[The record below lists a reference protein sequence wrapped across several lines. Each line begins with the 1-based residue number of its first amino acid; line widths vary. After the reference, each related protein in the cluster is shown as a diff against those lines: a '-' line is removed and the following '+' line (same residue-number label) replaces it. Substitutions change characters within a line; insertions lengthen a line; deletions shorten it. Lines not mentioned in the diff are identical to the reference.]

1 MSDKVRQMT
10 NQVVL
15 TGKVTEFE
23 KKTGTVS
30 NGESKG
36 APYVSIKG
44 TIQFGDHKAMERSF
58 ERYVQE
64 YRIKD
69 GKKVESKAYEPTLD
83 WANSVKSVAKVGWDD
98 ATEVSLTCSFAT
110 NDYVN
115 KEEKLIEALNCNI
128 AFINSVDGEYGATAD
143 IEGYIQN
150 IVPETK
156 GEDKE
161 ETGRLRVTVITN
173 DFFGNVIP
181 VKNIIVPEDLRE
193 PFEEG
198 YEVGQ
203 TAKLFITFTLHKGE
217 EKPKK
222 TGGIGVQRTTDGKSY
237 VEMILTGADPAI
249 DEDEDGAFSK
259 EAVRIGMAERKA
271 DLDKLK
277 EEGYKGNNGGGKSI
291 SSASSNTSKPK
302 TTVND
307 EDIPF

>member
-23 KKTGTVS
+23 MKTGTVA

-44 TIQFGDHKAMERSF
+44 EIQFGEHKAMTRSF

-64 YRIKD
+64 YRVKD
-69 GKKVESKAYEPTLD
+69 GKKVEKKAYAPTLD
-83 WANSVKSVAKVGWDD
+83 WAKSVKSVAKTNWDE
-98 ATEVSLTCSFAT
+98 ATEVSLVCSFAA

-115 KEEKLIEALNCNI
+115 KQEKLIEALKCDI
-128 AFINSVDGEYGATAD
+128 SFINDVDGDYKATAD
-143 IEGYIQN
+143 IEGYIQS
-150 IVPETK
+150 IVPEVK
-156 GEDKE
+156 GEDQV
-161 ETGRLRVTVITN
+161 ETGRLRVTILTN
-173 DFFGNVIP
+173 DFFGNIVP
-181 VKNIIVPEDLRE
+181 VKNIIVPTELRE
-193 PFEEG
+193 TFEDG

-203 TAKLFITFTLHKGE
+203 TAKIFVDFTLHKGE

-222 TGGIGVQRTTDGKSY
+222 SGGIGVQRTTDGKSY

-249 DEDEDGAFSK
+249 DEDNRDAFSK
-259 EAVRIGMAERKA
+259 EAVRIGLAERKA

-277 EEGYKGNNGGGKSI
+277 EAGYQGGKGKSI
-291 SSASSNTSKPK
+291 GSASSNNSKPK
-302 TTVND
+302 TTVSD
-307 EDIPF
+307 DDIPF

>member
-10 NQVVL
+10 NQVIL

-23 KKTGTVS
+23 MKTGTVS
-30 NGESKG
+30 KGESKG
-36 APYVSIKG
+36 APYLSVKG
-44 TIQFGDHKAMERSF
+44 KIQFGDHKAMERSF

-64 YRIKD
+64 YRVKD
-69 GKKVESKAYEPTLD
+69 GKKNESKAYEPTLD
-83 WANSVKSVAKVGWDD
+83 WANSVKSVAKVGWDE
-98 ATEVSLTCSFAT
+98 ATEVSLTCSFAP

-115 KEEKLIEALNCNI
+115 KEEKLIEALNCNV
-128 AFINSVDGEYGATAD
+128 AFINNVDGEYKATAD

-150 IVPETK
+150 IMPETK

-161 ETGRLRVTVITN
+161 ETGRLRITIITN

-181 VKNIIVPEDLRE
+181 VKNIIVPKELRE
-193 PFEEG
+193 AFEDG

-203 TAKLFITFTLHKGE
+203 TAKVFIDFVLHKGE

-222 TGGIGVQRTTDGKSY
+222 SGGIGVQRTTDGKSY
-237 VEMILTGADPAI
+237 VEMILTGADPAV
-249 DEDEDGAFSK
+249 DEDEDNAFSK
-259 EAVRIGMAERKA
+259 EAVRIGMAERRA
-271 DLDKLK
+271 ALDKLK
-277 EEGYKGNNGGGKSI
+277 EAGYQGNSGGGKSI
-291 SSASSNTSKPK
+291 SSASISKPK

>member
-23 KKTGTVS
+23 MKTGTVA
-30 NGESKG
+30 NGDSKG

-44 TIQFGDHKAMERSF
+44 EIQFGEHKAMARSF

-64 YRIKD
+64 YRVKD
-69 GKKVESKAYEPTLD
+69 GKKIESKAYAPTLD
-83 WANSVKSVAKVGWDD
+83 WAKSVKSVAKTNWDE
-98 ATEVSLTCSFAT
+98 ATEVSLTCSFAS

-115 KEEKLIEALNCNI
+115 KEEKLIEALKCPV
-128 AFINSVDGEYGATAD
+128 AFINDVNGDYKATAD
-143 IEGYIQN
+143 IEGYIQS

-156 GEDKE
+156 GEDQV
-161 ETGRLRVTVITN
+161 ETGRLRVTILTN
-173 DFFGNVIP
+173 DFFGNIIP
-181 VKNIIVPEDLRE
+181 VKNIIVPAELKE
-193 PFEEG
+193 AFENG

-203 TAKLFITFTLHKGE
+203 TAKVFVDFTLHKGE

-237 VEMILTGADPAI
+237 VEMILTGADPAL
-249 DEDEDGAFSK
+249 DEDEKDAFSK
-259 EAVRIGMAERKA
+259 EAVRIGLAERKVE
-271 DLDKLK
+271 LDKLK
-277 EEGYKGNNGGGKSI
+277 EEGYKGNNGSGKSI
-291 SSASSNTSKPK
+291 TNASSNKPK